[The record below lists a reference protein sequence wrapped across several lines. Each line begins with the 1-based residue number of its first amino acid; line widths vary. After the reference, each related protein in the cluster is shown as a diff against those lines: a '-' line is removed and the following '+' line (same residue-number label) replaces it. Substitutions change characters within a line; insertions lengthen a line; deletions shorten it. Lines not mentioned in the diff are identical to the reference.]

1 MRKEIKKGLLKRSR
15 LPNMARCFLQLT
27 RQNSSVHTRGK
38 QKVEMFEA
46 ETIG

>member
-1 MRKEIKKGLLKRSR
+1 MSQVMQKGLLKRSR